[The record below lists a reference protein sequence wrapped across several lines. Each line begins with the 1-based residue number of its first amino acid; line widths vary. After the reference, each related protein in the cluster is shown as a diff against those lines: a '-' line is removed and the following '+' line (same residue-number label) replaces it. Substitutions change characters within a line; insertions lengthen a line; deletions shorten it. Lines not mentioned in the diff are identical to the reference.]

1 MKKIFTLLSATLLFL
16 SFSNPSNAQIFVK
29 IIDNAGNQIN
39 GESID
44 ARHANEI
51 NATTFGQENTGCA
64 SAAGGGGGGG
74 GGTSCGGT
82 AGHFIFNMNI
92 NASVPVL
99 DGHVFF
105 GTHLISADIVFRKS
119 GSGTEY
125 YKIHLESVVVSHVT
139 NSVDPAGLI
148 TIQVELAAEK
158 MGWTYTPQ
166 DANGVPSPALPTTV
180 YDKPISIPSSSFRRS
195 SPSGIP
201 ASPNA

>member
-1 MKKIFTLLSATLLFL
+1 MKRIIPLLSATLLCL
-16 SFSNPSNAQIFVK
+16 SFSNASKAQIFVK
-29 IIDNAGNQIN
+29 LIDGAGNLIN

-64 SAAGGGGGGG
+64 VSAGGGGGGAA
-74 GGTSCGGT
+74 CGGT

-99 DGHVFF
+99 DGAVFL
-105 GTHLISADIVFRKS
+105 GTHLRSADIVFRKRDL
-119 GSGTEY
+119 EY

-139 NSVDPAGLI
+139 NSVDPTGLI
-148 TIQVELAAEK
+148 TIQVELAADK

-166 DANGVPSPALPTTV
+166 DATGAPGTPVKFGWNALTR
-180 YDKPISIPSSSFRRS
+180 SAWSF
-195 SPSGIP
+195 
-201 ASPNA
+201 